1 MIDWISWVALR
12 RKRIPDLKNSGG
24 IDPTIDAETK
34 LIEAIGSGD
43 TSAFET
49 LIKRYRNCVLNFIYR
64 YVGDR
69 YSAEDLAQ
77 EVFLRVYSSAAG
89 FEPRGKVSTWIFKI
103 AYNLSLNE
111 ISRRKRLC
119 LLADTEGEKEIEP
132 RAPNSFAGEELKET
146 LMDCIQRLPEKQKAA
161 LLLRINEELSYSEIG
176 NILSTSVSSV
186 ESLIFRARE
195 NLRKMLGGKPED
207 NSGSR

>member
-1 MIDWISWVALR
+1 VALLSQGAKGR
-12 RKRIPDLKNSGG
+12 HLTSPGG
-24 IDPTIDAETK
+24 IEPKNDTEYG
-34 LIEAIGSGD
+34 LVEAIGAGD
-43 TSAFET
+43 ASAFET
-49 LIKRYRNCVLNFIYR
+49 LIKRYRNCVLNFIYK

-77 EVFLRVYSSAAG
+77 EVFLRVYSSASK

-119 LLADTEGEKEIEP
+119 LFADTEEGSEIEP
-132 RAPNSFAGEELKET
+132 RAPSSVEGQDLGKT
-146 LMDCIQRLPEKQKAA
+146 LRDCIQRLPEKQKAA
-161 LLLRINEELSYSEIG
+161 LLLRVNEELSYSEIG

-186 ESLIFRARE
+186 ESLIFRARG
-195 NLRKMLGGKPED
+195 NLRKMLGE
-207 NSGSR
+207 